1 MGSDA
6 APVPPGLPPVFGTL
20 PGVLILGSFPGPL
33 SLEKG
38 EYYANPNNQFF
49 GIMECLLGIPKSLPY
64 QERIAGIGSR
74 GIALWD
80 VIRSCERNGALDSR
94 IRNALV
100 NDIPAVLDRYP
111 SIRTIGLNGSTAGK
125 YFSRA
130 WPGGFRGVTIL
141 VLPSTSPANARM
153 RFSEKVEKW
162 RPITE
167 GLCTMRPSSGAGT
180 GTSDR

>member
-1 MGSDA
+1 MDSDA
-6 APVPPGLPPVFGTL
+6 SPVPPGLPPVSGAL
-20 PGVLILGSFPGPL
+20 PRVLILGSFPGPL

-38 EYYANPNNQFF
+38 EYYGNPNNRFWE
-49 GIMECLLGIPKSLPY
+49 IMECLLGIPKSLPY
-64 QERIAGIGSR
+64 QERISGIGSR

-80 VIRSCERNGALDSR
+80 VIRTCERNGALDSR
-94 IRNALV
+94 IRNARV

-130 WPGGFRGVTIL
+130 WPGGFQGVTIL

-153 RFSEKVEKW
+153 RFCEKFSAW
-162 RPITE
+162 HRIME
-167 GLCTMRPSSGAGT
+167 GIDPLLSSPQGT
-180 GTSDR
+180 YNETYE